1 MWLHLINVVRNGI
14 ANSGKRQRSKDDA
27 DDDDDYHDDEE
38 NHRGVIRI
46 PGILSAFLV
55 RTCMILNNPL
65 DPMYKAIS
73 SFLLAKPML
82 VVYGIPEFL
91 RLFHSKDPLQ
101 VQLKFISHQ
110 MKCSKILSAC
120 RQFYTLDSDS
130 VPICIPN

>member
-82 VVYGIPEFL
+82 AVYGIPEFL

-101 VQLKFISHQ
+101 V
-110 MKCSKILSAC
+110 
-120 RQFYTLDSDS
+120 
-130 VPICIPN
+130 